1 MIRDLS
7 DFRWLEPI
15 KTNQKSPLLSGK
27 ANQGG
32 APETIHPHSWW
43 AERNGLGF
51 GRPSPTTSTA
61 PRVVINYIHRG
72 HIDEKYNSK
81 RKRKRLFGV
90 ASVREWINSIQHNL
104 PDGNMRPVDDTI
116 IFPPINANWV
126 LRPHEDA
133 LILTLGMS
141 GFDVKRVLI
150 DLGSSTDLLQMSA
163 YRQIGLSSSA
173 LENSRHILYGFNGA
187 TTTSLGDVVLPVQA
201 GLVTS
206 NVQFS
211 VMVSYLIEDEQIN
224 LFGSQLAALYCYQVR
239 IIQAEVDKLLESG
252 FIREVEYPDWLANV
266 VVVPKKSGK
275 WRAFD
280 EVKRYLTKP
289 SILSSPQTG
298 EQFYMYL
305 AVSDYAAHQVTVLT
319 NQPLRSTLHKL
330 DLSGRMLKWT
340 IELSDYGTKYHLR
353 LTSKGQVMTNFIV
366 ELPPKPSHLDEFPG
380 KGWWILHVDGA
391 SRAFGSGVGLIL

>member
-15 KTNQKSPLLSGK
+15 KTNQVKRDRSKKCAYHKDHAYTIEQCRSLLYLVERLIRAGHLK
-27 ANQGG
+27 QYIHIVGG
-32 APETIHPHSWW
+32 QKEMAWDL
-43 AERNGLGF
+43 AVQA
-51 GRPSPTTSTA
+51 PTTSTA

-211 VMVSYLIEDEQIN
+211 V
-224 LFGSQLAALYCYQVR
+224 
-239 IIQAEVDKLLESG
+239 
-252 FIREVEYPDWLANV
+252 VEIYPL
-266 VVVPKKSGK
+266 S
-275 WRAFD
+275 
-280 EVKRYLTKP
+280 TP
-289 SILSSPQTG
+289 SWD
-298 EQFYMYL
+298 
-305 AVSDYAAHQVTVLT
+305 V
-319 NQPLRSTLHKL
+319 
-330 DLSGRMLKWT
+330 
-340 IELSDYGTKYHLR
+340 
-353 LTSKGQVMTNFIV
+353 
-366 ELPPKPSHLDEFPG
+366 
-380 KGWWILHVDGA
+380 
-391 SRAFGSGVGLIL
+391 

>member
-15 KTNQKSPLLSGK
+15 KTNQVKRDRSKKCAYHKDHAYTIEQCRSLLYLVERLIRAGHLK
-27 ANQGG
+27 QYIHIVGG
-32 APETIHPHSWW
+32 QKEMAWDL
-43 AERNGLGF
+43 AVQA
-51 GRPSPTTSTA
+51 PTTSTA

-187 TTTSLGDVVLPVQA
+187 TTTSLGDVVLPVQV
-201 GLVTS
+201 GPVTS
-206 NVQFS
+206 NMQFLVVKDLS
-211 VMVSYLIEDEQIN
+211 YFNAIMGCVGFHSINSIPSTYHQMVSYLIEDEQIN
-224 LFGSQLAALYCYQVR
+224 LFGSQLAALYCYQV
-239 IIQAEVDKLLESG
+239 VLES
-252 FIREVEYPDWLANV
+252 RHP
-266 VVVPKKSGK
+266 
-275 WRAFD
+275 
-280 EVKRYLTKP
+280 
-289 SILSSPQTG
+289 
-298 EQFYMYL
+298 
-305 AVSDYAAHQVTVLT
+305 T
-319 NQPLRSTLHKL
+319 N
-330 DLSGRMLKWT
+330 
-340 IELSDYGTKYHLR
+340 
-353 LTSKGQVMTNFIV
+353 N
-366 ELPPKPSHLDEFPG
+366 
-380 KGWWILHVDGA
+380 
-391 SRAFGSGVGLIL
+391 